1 MIRAVDITQHYGV
14 RPVLRQV
21 SLEIATGELVAIL
34 GPNGMGK
41 STLLGV
47 LAGVLWPQHGYV
59 EIDGLRRRSSEE
71 NEIAIRRRTAFLP
84 DRPWLPK
91 NRTGREFLL
100 AVGRLYEID
109 DERLFDHVDR
119 LLQLFE
125 LTREGEWPIRSYSSG
140 QQKKIALCSALV
152 TEAEVLLLDEPF
164 AGGLDP
170 SGIFA
175 LKHVLRRL
183 TESGRATVVMTSPV
197 PELLEE
203 LATRIVVL
211 REGRIVA
218 FDTAAGLRRE
228 TQCSGPL
235 AEVLQ
240 RLVHSRTIEN
250 LNHYF
255 GEQPR

>member
-14 RPVLRQV
+14 RPVLRDVNMEVQ
-21 SLEIATGELVAIL
+21 TGELVAIL

-41 STLLGV
+41 STLLSV
-47 LAGVLWPQHGYV
+47 LAGVLSPQRGIV
-59 EIDGLRRRSSEE
+59 EIDGLERRSSVD
-71 NEIAIRRRTAFLP
+71 NELAIRRRTAFLP

-100 AVGRLYEID
+100 GVGRLYEID
-109 DERLFDHVDR
+109 DDRLFDHVDR

-152 TEAEVLLLDEPF
+152 TSAPNLLLDEPF

-175 LKHVLRRL
+175 LKLRRL
-183 TESGRATVVMTSPV
+183 TESGQATVVMTTPV

-203 LATRIVVL
+203 LATRIIVL
-211 REGRIVA
+211 RDGRIVA
-218 FDTAAGLRRE
+218 FDTPAGLRRQ

-235 AEVLQ
+235 AEVLE

-250 LNHYF
+250 LRHYF
-255 GEQPR
+255 REPPG